1 MDTGS
6 SRDVYKRQIPTCL
19 QMHFV
24 TPSLSPVKTFTD
36 TPFSLRALIAD
47 NVDSFG
53 GSKKARYPI
62 KTILDSSATEKDV
75 YKRQEQNH
83 ILDEAQPLNKCF

>member
-1 MDTGS
+1 
-6 SRDVYKRQIPTCL
+6 
-19 QMHFV
+19 MHFV

-53 GSKKARYPI
+53 GSKKQDI
-62 KTILDSSATEKDV
+62 
-75 YKRQEQNH
+75 
-83 ILDEAQPLNKCF
+83 PLKPY

>member
-1 MDTGS
+1 
-6 SRDVYKRQIPTCL
+6 
-19 QMHFV
+19 MHFV

-47 NVDSFG
+47 NVDFFG

-62 KTILDSSATEKDV
+62 KTILASSATEKTPSTEGLV
-75 YKRQEQNH
+75 LCETAITR
-83 ILDEAQPLNKCF
+83 IP